1 MAVVFAVFLVALL
14 AAFLRPEGR
23 ADRFAR
29 TSALFSRGA
38 ETGRTLFSRGS
49 EAVDRLS
56 ADLARDESQPGG
68 LDGLL
73 GPAEPAPVT
82 PAAE

>member
-1 MAVVFAVFLVALL
+1 MAIVFAVFLVALL
-14 AAFLRPEGR
+14 AVFLRPEGR

-29 TSALFSRGA
+29 ASALASSA
-38 ETGRTLFSRGS
+38 AKTSRTLFSRGS
-49 EAVDRLS
+49 DVVDRVS

-68 LDGLL
+68 LDVLL
-73 GPAEPAPVT
+73 GPPEPAPVT